1 MDQHH
6 LTPAGPTAR
15 QSQLDPNHHG
25 GQHSCA
31 TRTDGTL
38 RCWGDNG
45 SGQLGIGNTT
55 SQNLPQQVTS

>member
-6 LTPAGPTAR
+6 LTPADPTAC
-15 QSQLDPNHHG
+15 QSWLDPHHRR

-38 RCWGDNG
+38 WCWGDNG